1 MEIYDTAS
9 EPVSDHRE
17 NPRWMEIFMP
27 LKEGSL
33 KTLASRPGG
42 PGIDTVELAKSV
54 LEQMLK
60 ALRCTATYDIIHRDI
75 KPDKFVLPIPNY
87 TSYILIFSQYPV

>member
-1 MEIYDTAS
+1 MEIYDFAT
-9 EPVSDHRE
+9 DDRE

-33 KTLASRPGG
+33 KVVATRPGG
-42 PGIDTVELAKSV
+42 PGIDINELVRSV

-60 ALRCTATYDIIHRDI
+60 ALRCIATHDIIHRDI
-75 KPDKFVLPIPNY
+75 KPDKFVLPISNHTPIY
-87 TSYILIFSQYPV
+87 TY